1 MEGKAP
7 ILDRLHEREIAI
19 LQRLA
24 AGLPDQQIADELCLS
39 LHTVKWYNRQIYG
52 KLGVKSRTQAIACAQ
67 NLGLLHNGSTR
78 ALLPVLGDQLP
89 VQTAPFI
96 GRSRELSEVRQL
108 LNRSRLL
115 TLTGTGGIGK
125 TRLALQVAEAIAAT
139 FADGVCFV
147 DLAPLVNHALVIKAI
162 ARALGVVEHGAE
174 SLLEILKRTFA
185 RRDMLLLADN
195 FEQVI
200 TAAPLLSTFLAAA
213 PHLKILVTSRE
224 PLHLAGEQ
232 EYPVPPL
239 TLPRADAVSVQSL
252 ANSEAGALFVRRIQM
267 TLPRF
272 EATDANAPAIARIC
286 IRLDGLPLAIELA
299 AARCKLLTPQA
310 LLARLERTTDDA
322 AFQALAGSSRDA
334 PPRQRTLRDTIAWS
348 YNLLSADEQ
357 QLFARLSVFQGSR
370 SLEAIEAVCA
380 EGLSS
385 DVLDRLASLVD
396 KSLVQQKDG
405 AGGEPRFA
413 LLEMIHAYARERLEV
428 SGEAATLRRR
438 HTEYFVA
445 LAERAEPE
453 LRLSGYDHWCRVF
466 ELELDNIRTAL
477 EWALR
482 APAAT
487 EEHGVTLGVRLAAAL
502 GMFWYSKGHHAEGF
516 HWTQQLL
523 ARLEEAPVMYH
534 PRFLISAGRL
544 AWFQD
549 LDMGQRLI
557 RRALDCSRELGDA
570 LQTAWALT
578 FLGYTMLHEPNAA
591 LPLAEEALA
600 SFRALNYLPGIAQAL
615 NIIGEI
621 ARVSGDDRRAQQ
633 AYEECLAV
641 CQQTGEARRIYY
653 MYNNL
658 AYLAQH
664 AGDAER
670 AMQFARQALL
680 LVRDRKDSDAAEAF
694 ITIAGSLAAGTAPHQ
709 DQLRRAARLLGAA
722 EADRERMGAF
732 LQPSDTPEY
741 HRILADVREQ
751 DDPSF
756 HAAWIEGRRMT
767 LEQAIAYA
775 LEEGERRPSS
785 ST

>member
-1 MEGKAP
+1 MEQNTV
-7 ILDRLHEREIAI
+7 LSEHLHAREMAI
-19 LQRLA
+19 LRRLA
-24 AGLPDQQIADELCLS
+24 AGLSDQQIANDLCLS

-67 NLGLLHNGSTR
+67 NLGVLHSDSAGAS
-78 ALLPVLGDQLP
+78 LPVPAYQLP
-89 VQTAPFI
+89 VQSAPFI

-108 LNRSRLL
+108 LSRSRLL
-115 TLTGTGGIGK
+115 TLTGTGGTGK
-125 TRLALQVAEAIAAT
+125 TRLALQVVEAIAVT
-139 FADGVCFV
+139 FADGVRFV
-147 DLAPLVNHALVIKAI
+147 DLAPLADHALVIKAI
-162 ARALGVVEHGAE
+162 AGALGVVEHGAE
-174 SLLEILKRTFA
+174 SLLEILKRVLA
-185 RRDMLLLADN
+185 QRDMLLLIDN
-195 FEQVI
+195 FEHVI
-200 TAAPLLSTFLAAA
+200 TAAPLLSTLLTAA
-213 PHLKILVTSRE
+213 PRLKVLVTSRE

-239 TLPRADAVSVQSL
+239 TLPRADTISVQSL
-252 ANSEAGALFVRRIQM
+252 ADSEAGALFVRRVQM
-267 TLPRF
+267 AQPHF

-310 LLARLERTTDDA
+310 LLARLEEQTNHA
-322 AFQALAGSSRDA
+322 VFQVLAGNLRDA

-348 YNLLSADEQ
+348 YKLLSADEQ
-357 QLFARLSVFQGSR
+357 RLFARLAIFQGGR
-370 SLEAIEAVCA
+370 SLEAIEIVCA
-380 EGLSS
+380 EGLSI
-385 DVLDRLASLVD
+385 DVFDGLVSLVD

-405 AGGEPRFA
+405 VGGEPRFA
-413 LLEMIHAYARERLEV
+413 LLETIHAYARERLEA
-428 SGEAATLRRR
+428 SGEEATVRRR
-438 HTEYFVA
+438 HAEYFVV

-466 ELELDNIRTAL
+466 ELELDNIRAAL
-477 EWALR
+477 EWSLNL
-482 APAAT
+482 PTVT
-487 EEHGVTLGVRLAAAL
+487 ERYGVTLGVRLAAAI

-523 ARLEEAPVMYH
+523 ARLDEAPAMYH

-549 LDMGQRLI
+549 LDTGQRLI

-578 FLGYTMLHEPNAA
+578 FLGYTMLDEPNAA

-633 AYEECLAV
+633 VYEECLAV

-664 AGDAER
+664 ANDAER
-670 AMQFARQALL
+670 AMQLARQALL
-680 LVRDRKDSDAAEAF
+680 LVRDRRDSDAAEAF
-694 ITIAGSLAAGTAPHQ
+694 ITIAGSLAAGAAPHQ

-722 EADRERMGAF
+722 EAHRERMGAF

-741 HRILADVREQ
+741 HRILIEVREHL
-751 DDPSF
+751 DDLSF
-756 HAAWIEGRRMT
+756 HATWAEGRRMT

-775 LEEGERRPSS
+775 LEEVGDAG
-785 ST
+785 